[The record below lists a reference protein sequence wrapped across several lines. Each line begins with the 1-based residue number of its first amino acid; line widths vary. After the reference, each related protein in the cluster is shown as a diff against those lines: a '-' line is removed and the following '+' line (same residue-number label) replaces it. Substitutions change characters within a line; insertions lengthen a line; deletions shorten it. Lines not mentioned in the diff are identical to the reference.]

1 MYEKQLKELGL
12 TDNETNIYL
21 TLLKFGALNPTQLAK
36 KTGLHRSY
44 IYDTT
49 EKLLEKGIINTILIK
64 NKKHF
69 QPVNPKILKQQ
80 LEIKLDHLNNII
92 PNLTNLFKATKE
104 PTRVE
109 LHKGKRVYR
118 TLIKDVISTLR
129 KDNEALIIGIDENIL
144 INEIEP
150 IYLKQYLNIIKRK
163 NIKERIIIKKGSKKL
178 KHKNIK
184 YKELEKEY
192 IGNTAQI
199 IYQDKV
205 AIFILGTPLHL
216 IIIENKQ
223 VAQTYRKQF
232 ELMWKK

>member
-1 MYEKQLKELGL
+1 MYEQQLKELGL
-12 TDNETNIYL
+12 TDNETKIYL

-36 KTGLHRSY
+36 RTGLHRSY

-64 NKKHF
+64 NKRHF
-69 QPVNPKILKQQ
+69 QPINPKILKQQ
-80 LEIKLDHLNNII
+80 LQIKLDHIDSI
-92 PNLTNLFKATKE
+92 MPNLTNLFKATKE
-104 PTRVE
+104 QTRVE

-118 TLIKDVISTLR
+118 TLIKDTIATLR
-129 KDNEALIIGIDENIL
+129 KDNEVLIIGIDENTL

-163 NIKERIIIKKGSKKL
+163 NIKERIIIKRGSKKL
-178 KHKNIK
+178 KHKNLE
-184 YKELEKEY
+184 YKELDKEY

>member
-1 MYEKQLKELGL
+1 M
-12 TDNETNIYL
+12 
-21 TLLKFGALNPTQLAK
+21 
-36 KTGLHRSY
+36 
-44 IYDTT
+44 
-49 EKLLEKGIINTILIK
+49 
-64 NKKHF
+64 
-69 QPVNPKILKQQ
+69 
-80 LEIKLDHLNNII
+80 
-92 PNLTNLFKATKE
+92 
-104 PTRVE
+104 
-109 LHKGKRVYR
+109 
-118 TLIKDVISTLR
+118 ISTLR

-232 ELMWKK
+232 ELMWKE